1 MGFFTLYKRDVFNI
15 VKNPTLLIINSIF
28 PLLFI
33 MIFGYLSADYYGSK
47 EITSYDYYGITMLVY
62 CVLNVSMTASN
73 SFMETSLKSSNLR
86 VMYSPIRIR
95 YIYVAKVMA
104 TFTVTSICLLLAMLI
119 VHGCLNVSY
128 GGSNTIYVIIILFL
142 FNFFSSIVGVL
153 FCCIFKSEEITNM
166 ILSIVNNVLAILGG
180 LFFSLDGHGELTRTL
195 SYISPV
201 KWIVECVMKI
211 IYDHDLSL
219 VITTSAILI
228 VMSSFCLLF
237 CKLFFKVEDYA

>member
-1 MGFFTLYKRDVFNI
+1 MGFFTLYKRDIVNI
-15 VKNPTLLIINSIF
+15 VKNPTLLITNSIF

-33 MIFGYLSADYYGSK
+33 MIFGYLSADYYGGK

-73 SFMETSLKSSNLR
+73 SFMESSLKSSNLR
-86 VMYSPIRIR
+86 VMYSPIRIG
-95 YIYVAKVMA
+95 YVYVAKVMA
-104 TFTVTSICLLLAMLI
+104 TFTVTSVCLLSVMLI
-119 VHGCLNVSY
+119 IHGCLNVTY
-128 GGSNTIYVIIILFL
+128 GGSNAIYVIIILSL
-142 FNFFSSIVGVL
+142 FNFFTSIVGVL

-180 LFFSLDGHGELTRTL
+180 LFFSLDGFGEVMRTL

-228 VMSSFCLLF
+228 IMSSLCLLL
-237 CKLFFKVEDYA
+237 CKLFFKVEDYV